1 VSPVSPLRERPVLAH
16 SDALRQRNTSVAF
29 GAKRTLTRCAC
40 RRRWARTLLEFQAA
54 HKRIFKAMDAN
65 EDGVLTLQEIQDF
78 MRGTKTT
85 APRQ

>member
-1 VSPVSPLRERPVLAH
+1 MGPEGMHSGMMTRMLFAMMDSDGDGTVSL
-16 SDALRQRNTSVAF
+16 Q
-29 GAKRTLTRCAC
+29 
-40 RRRWARTLLEFQAA
+40 EFQAA

-78 MRGTKTT
+78 MRGTNTT